1 LAGAGSDATDA
12 IDDDDLDAPGVVAE
26 DGGIWSG
33 RLLPVT
39 VANLTVVAI
48 AAFDGLAIVAALG
61 DIGADL
67 GDIAFLP
74 WVITAYLATSAVAVI
89 VAGPVIDA
97 IGVRRTFR
105 VTGLWFLVW
114 SAAAA
119 VAPTMPALIAA
130 RVLQGLGGGLVM
142 AVAIASVGLA
152 YPHRLRPRAF
162 AANSMVWGVM
172 GFGGPAVAGALLTIG
187 DWRLIFVVQLPITA
201 LALAMGWRTL
211 PSTRDRPARITM
223 DWWGTMLLT
232 LLTVSSLVGVSAVG
246 GRWWLVATGIGTAVA
261 AGVWYWR
268 HSGRATDPVLHREHL
283 VRFPLGG
290 VHITSGLVLIA
301 GLAADNYLPVYV
313 QTTRGRSEGLAAFSL
328 VFLTVGWTAGSIV
341 YSRGLSR
348 RREVDVIVLGAGL
361 IVPSTVLAA
370 TAIALGWP
378 LWTVFTAFTFIG
390 LSIGLVSTAGLT
402 LLQASS
408 EPTEMG
414 RTNSAHQFV
423 RTLCITYGVALG
435 GAILL
440 LVVSRQVGDVDA
452 VRDVLAGED
461 VALGE
466 ATNRAIGDGLAWTA
480 GFSCAVALVCFAA
493 ADRLRRRFGRPSR
506 PIH

>member
-1 LAGAGSDATDA
+1 MAGAGTESVDATE
-12 IDDDDLDAPGVVAE
+12 DDFADE
-26 DGGIWSG
+26 GGIWRG
-33 RLLPVT
+33 RLLPIT
-39 VANLTVVAI
+39 LANLTVVAI

-67 GDIAFLP
+67 GDIALLP

-114 SAAAA
+114 SAGAAA
-119 VAPTMPALIAA
+119 APTMPLLIVA

-142 AVAIASVGLA
+142 AVAMASVGLA
-152 YPHRLRPRAF
+152 YPHWLRPRAF

-172 GFGGPAVAGALLTIG
+172 GFGGPAVAGALLTVG

-201 LALAMGWRTL
+201 VALAMGWRTL

-223 DWWGTMLLT
+223 DWSGTALLSLLT
-232 LLTVSSLVGVSAVG
+232 ISSLVGVSAVG
-246 GRWWLVATGIGTAVA
+246 GRWWLVGLGVAVGIATG
-261 AGVWYWR
+261 AGYWR
-268 HSGRATDPVLHREHL
+268 HSGRVDEPVLYRDHL

-290 VHITSGLVLIA
+290 VHITTGLVLIA

-328 VFLTVGWTAGSIV
+328 VFLTVGWTTGSIV
-341 YSRGLSR
+341 YSRLLSR
-348 RREVDVIVLGAGL
+348 RREVDVIMLGACL
-361 IVPSTVLAA
+361 IVPSTIASAA
-370 TAIALGWP
+370 AIALTWP
-378 LWTVFTAFTFIG
+378 LWVVFAAFGSIG
-390 LSIGLVSTAGLT
+390 LSIGFVSTAGLT

-440 LVVSRQVGDVDA
+440 LVVARQVGDVDA
-452 VRDVLAGED
+452 VREVLAGDD
-461 VALGE
+461 VALGGE
-466 ATNRAIGDGLAWTA
+466 TNQALGDGLAWTA
-480 GFSCAVALVCFAA
+480 GFSCAVAVACFVA
-493 ADRLRRRFGRPSR
+493 ADRLRRRFRGRP
-506 PIH
+506 PVTPTDIH